1 MALRR
6 KAPADKPR
14 RDPLKMKAS
23 PKIATAMARKAIR
36 LPLSVRITSHSI
48 CSRSDS
54 YQSSKQQTEASRA
67 LKHNSQANR
76 KLPSKY
82 SIMVRFELANSN
94 TLIIFLDRS
103 ILNGYNSL
111 NRIIHQN
118 NGDTQR
124 GMVIPD
130 SGRSINN

>member
-36 LPLSVRITSHSI
+36 LPLSARITSHSI

-54 YQSSKQQTEASRA
+54 YQSSSQQTEASRA
-67 LKHNSQANR
+67 LKDISQASR

-82 SIMVRFELANSN
+82 SIIVRFELANSN
-94 TLIIFLDRS
+94 TLFLESS

>member
-54 YQSSKQQTEASRA
+54 YQSNSQQTEASRA
-67 LKHNSQANR
+67 LKDISQASR

-82 SIMVRFELANSN
+82 SNILRFELANSN
-94 TLIIFLDRS
+94 TLFLESS

>member
-1 MALRR
+1 M
-6 KAPADKPR
+6 
-14 RDPLKMKAS
+14 LKD
-23 PKIATAMARKAIR
+23 I
-36 LPLSVRITSHSI
+36 
-48 CSRSDS
+48 
-54 YQSSKQQTEASRA
+54 
-67 LKHNSQANR
+67 SQANR

-82 SIMVRFELANSN
+82 SIIDRFELANSN
-94 TLIIFLDRS
+94 TLFLESS